1 MPITFEAKE
10 AATMTKTEAT
20 QRYTQQPP
28 RYSEAMLVRKLEE
41 LGIGRPSTYAPT
53 ISTIQNRDYVE
64 KGEKSGI
71 KHPICTLTLK
81 GGKINETSKTESYGN
96 ERNKLIPTDVGMVV
110 NDFLME
116 YFPDIMDYNF
126 TANVEEKFD
135 HIAEGQSRWNDEIA
149 QFYGIFHPE
158 VEKISNL
165 RLAHKVGE
173 RCLGIDPKTG
183 KEVSV
188 KIGRFGPLVQLG
200 STDSAEKPQFASLLK
215 GQSVGEITLE
225 EALKLFE
232 LPRTL
237 GEYEGEEVSV
247 AIGRFG
253 PYVKHGKTFASV
265 PKTITPQAITL
276 EEAIELLKQ
285 KAEAAKK
292 KVVKRFEEEPE
303 MEILNGPYGV
313 YIAYKKKNYKIP
325 KDKDAEALSLDDCR
339 AIIEASAS
347 GTRKKGRS
355 KKS

>member
-1 MPITFEAKE
+1 M
-10 AATMTKTEAT
+10 
-20 QRYTQQPP
+20 
-28 RYSEAMLVRKLEE
+28 
-41 LGIGRPSTYAPT
+41 
-53 ISTIQNRDYVE
+53 
-64 KGEKSGI
+64 
-71 KHPICTLTLK
+71 
-81 GGKINETSKTESYGN
+81 
-96 ERNKLIPTDVGMVV
+96 
-110 NDFLME
+110 
-116 YFPDIMDYNF
+116 
-126 TANVEEKFD
+126 
-135 HIAEGQSRWNDEIA
+135 
-149 QFYGIFHPE
+149 
-158 VEKISNL
+158 
-165 RLAHKVGE
+165 
-173 RCLGIDPKTG
+173 
-183 KEVSV
+183 
-188 KIGRFGPLVQLG
+188 
-200 STDSAEKPQFASLLK
+200 
-215 GQSVGEITLE
+215 
-225 EALKLFE
+225 
-232 LPRTL
+232 
-237 GEYEGEEVSV
+237 SV